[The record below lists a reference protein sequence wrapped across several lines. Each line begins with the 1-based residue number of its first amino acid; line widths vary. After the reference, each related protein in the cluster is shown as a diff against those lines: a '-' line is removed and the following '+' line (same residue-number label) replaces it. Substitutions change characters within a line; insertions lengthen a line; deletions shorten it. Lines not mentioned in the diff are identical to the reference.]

1 MKTTLITG
9 GTVREI
15 VNLAAQRLDQGDHV
29 VLFHEFPNDSIERAP
44 AGAEVVFNVDP
55 SGLSTKEIAEIYGA
69 QQVINLDGAREHNAL
84 PQHRY

>member
-1 MKTTLITG
+1 MTTTLITG

-15 VNLAAQRLDQGDHV
+15 VNLAAQRLEQGDHV
-29 VLFHEFPNDSIERAP
+29 VLFHEFPDESITRAP

-55 SGLSTKEIAEIYGA
+55 SGISTKEIAEIYGA
-69 QQVINLDGAREHNAL
+69 QQVINLDGAREQYAP